1 MRIVSLVP
9 SFTKTLFDFGL
20 DESQIVGRTKF
31 CIHPLDLVRNVP
43 IVGGTKNINLDKIRS
58 LQPDL
63 ILASKEENLK
73 EPIEILMKEFRVYL
87 TDIKKFDESQS
98 FLLELGQLLGKNQI
112 ANEILHKINRALH
125 APKNLVLKP
134 VTYLIW
140 KDPYLT
146 VGGDTFINS
155 ILKKLGFESS
165 YTNYDRYPEI
175 SLKEL
180 SESQTVFLSS
190 EPYPFK
196 EAHKQELLEQF
207 PHLEIH
213 LVDGEAFS
221 WYGSHLKEFTSY
233 YEKIRKITSA

>member
-31 CIHPLDLVRNVP
+31 CIHPMDRIGNVP
-43 IVGGTKNINLDKIRS
+43 IVGGTKNIHLDKIRS

-73 EPIEILMKEFRVYL
+73 EPIETLMKEFKVHL
-87 TDIKKFDESQS
+87 TDIQNFEESQS
-98 FLLELGQLLGKNQI
+98 FLLELGLLLGKKQI
-112 ANEILHKINRALH
+112 ANEICQKINLALNS
-125 APKNLVLKP
+125 PNDLVLKP

-155 ILKKLGFESS
+155 ILKKTGFESS
-165 YTNYDRYPEI
+165 YSNLQRYPEI
-175 SLKEL
+175 TLKEL
-180 SESQTVFLSS
+180 GEAQTVFLSS

-196 EAHKQELLEQF
+196 ETHKQELLEQF
-207 PHLEIH
+207 PHLDIH

-233 YEKIRKITSA
+233 YKQIRRITSV